1 MDQEIANLVT
11 NMLNNKIQ
19 ESKQWKKDIKM
30 YTDQSDQEI
39 YPYDYYAIMR
49 YSITDDNGSQ
59 ELTEVYGAIMGECLF
74 QAINSILK
82 SHPVAILT
90 IWKLTNI

>member
-1 MDQEIANLVT
+1 M
-11 NMLNNKIQ
+11 IQ
-19 ESKQWKKDIKM
+19 P
-30 YTDQSDQEI
+30 YTDQNDQEI
-39 YPYDYYAIMR
+39 YPYNYYAIMR
-49 YSITDDNGSQ
+49 YAITDDNGSR

-74 QAINSILK
+74 QVINSILK

>member
-1 MDQEIANLVT
+1 MKKLVLIS
-11 NMLNNKIQ
+11 NI
-19 ESKQWKKDIKM
+19 D
-30 YTDQSDQEI
+30 
-39 YPYDYYAIMR
+39 
-49 YSITDDNGSQ
+49 GSR